1 MTTPIVL
8 AVRIG
13 SMTLTR
19 GKIWE
24 GMLMKLPVEREIDMA
39 LKQAEMVNLA
49 FDIILGMPMVRHKD
63 TKEKKETLNE
73 N

>member
-1 MTTPIVL
+1 
-8 AVRIG
+8 
-13 SMTLTR
+13 
-19 GKIWE
+19 
-24 GMLMKLPVEREIDMA
+24 MKLPVEREIDMA